1 MFRPRASRSRLIILG
16 FSLLFLSAHSAY
28 AQSETYVPATT
39 GFDTEIK
46 VWTSSGNTYAKVRL
60 TFPTG
65 GWRADWGQVTR
76 TGNDFTADAKVERW
90 NGAATQ
96 ALTYAENTYNL
107 GAFPPGT
114 YNFTFKSYGVA
125 IKSQQFDPS
134 LVVEH
139 WEPTTLAS
147 NRVGVRIWGFTSGL
161 RLAKIELYFPD
172 TGYSV
177 VDWGQIARSG
187 NEFSVDIK
195 AERWTGESQA
205 HTTVVDHDYELGTLS
220 PGSYSLI
227 VKIYG
232 TTIKTVPFS
241 VDASSSA
248 APKLL
253 TEENSERAIALDS
266 VTWLRL
272 FPLETTHNFS
282 SDRRTRIVLF
292 LSGVELSPGENLSA
306 VTAVQAEDAGH
317 AVYPMTI
324 EYIGKVPNFDWLTQ
338 VIVRP
343 PEALKDGSDVW
354 VGVSVRGQLSN
365 KALVTL
371 KPSNNNSQ

>member
-1 MFRPRASRSRLIILG
+1 MFQPRASRWLLILLG
-16 FSLLFLSAHSAY
+16 FSLLSLSVRDIH
-28 AQSETYVPATT
+28 AQAETWQPATT
-39 GFDTEIK
+39 GFETEIK

-65 GWRADWGQVTR
+65 GWRADWGHVTR
-76 TGNDFTADAKVERW
+76 TGNDFTADAKVEHW

-96 ALTYAENTYNL
+96 ALTYAEHTYNL
-107 GAFPPGT
+107 GALSGGT
-114 YNFTFKSYGVA
+114 YTFTFKSYGVA

-134 LVVEH
+134 LVIEH

-147 NRVGVRIWGFTSGL
+147 NRVGVRIMGGTSGL
-161 RLAKIELYFPD
+161 RVAKIELYFPD
-172 TGYSV
+172 TGYRV
-177 VDWGQIARSG
+177 VDWGQVTRSG
-187 NEFSVDIK
+187 NEFSVDVK

-205 HTTVVDHDYELGTLS
+205 VTTVVDHDYGLGTLS
-220 PGSYSLI
+220 SGSYSLN
-227 VKIYG
+227 VKMNG
-232 TTIKTVPFS
+232 TTVKVIPFS
-241 VDASSSA
+241 VDASSVSI
-248 APKLL
+248 PKLL

-282 SDRRTRIVLF
+282 ADGRTRIVLF
-292 LSGVELSPGENLSA
+292 LANVELSPGENLSV
-306 VTAVQAEDAGH
+306 VTVQAEDAGH

-343 PEALKDGSDVW
+343 PESLKDGGDVW
-354 VGVSVRGQLSN
+354 IGVSVRGQPSN
-365 KALVTL
+365 KAMVSL
-371 KPSNNNSQ
+371 KPSVANSQ